1 MTGEIDGGEYGWEP
15 FLFFVGTFRIAF
27 SDAVQNPLCASLL
40 VQNDL
45 ISHSCRQMTTI
56 RVVGILALAAAAA
69 AVGAA
74 LMRLKMN
81 AELMVRQLRKT
92 QRECPSDGPFVLLLH
107 AGPG

>member
-1 MTGEIDGGEYGWEP
+1 MVSQATALGLWVFR
-15 FLFFVGTFRIAF
+15 FLGV
-27 SDAVQNPLCASLL
+27 SDFALL
-40 VQNDL
+40 FLYDL
-45 ISHSCRQMTTI
+45 LSHSCRQMTTI

-81 AELMVRQLRKT
+81 AELKVRQLRKT

>member
-1 MTGEIDGGEYGWEP
+1 M
-15 FLFFVGTFRIAF
+15 
-27 SDAVQNPLCASLL
+27 
-40 VQNDL
+40 
-45 ISHSCRQMTTI
+45 
-56 RVVGILALAAAAA
+56 ALAAAAA

-81 AELMVRQLRKT
+81 AELRVRQLRKT